1 MKPYLLGLYEKALPN
16 EWSWEEK
23 LTVTKETGYDFL
35 EISIDESDMRLSRLN
50 NPTELALIQ
59 AAIAKTGCPINTMCL
74 SGHRKYPLGSTR
86 EQTIKQS
93 LQIMSDA
100 IDLASSLGVRIIQL
114 AGYDVYYEE
123 GSALTRA
130 TFLTNL
136 KHAVEL
142 AARKG
147 IVLGFETME
156 TPFMDT
162 VTKSMHIVNQIN
174 SPYLHIYPDI
184 GNLTNASKIY
194 NHDVLLDLEMGKG
207 HLVAAH
213 IKETK
218 PNHYREIP
226 FGTGHVEFEKCINTC
241 WDLGV
246 RMYTAEFWYDSQTDA
261 KEIAEFN
268 YKFITSKFPV

>member
-59 AAIAKTGCPINTMCL
+59 AAIVKTGCPIKTMCL
-74 SGHRKYPLGSTR
+74 SGHRKYSLGSTR

-184 GNLTNASKIY
+184 GNLTNASKLY
-194 NHDVLLDLEMGKG
+194 KHDILLDLEMGKG

-241 WDLGV
+241 WDMGV
-246 RMYTAEFWYDSQTDA
+246 RMYTAEFWYDSQTNA
-261 KEIAEFN
+261 KEIAEYN
-268 YKFITSKFPV
+268 YSFITSKFPV

>member
-50 NPTELALIQ
+50 NPTELSLIQ

-194 NHDVLLDLEMGKG
+194 NHDVELDLEMGKG
-207 HLVAAH
+207 HLVATH

>member
-16 EWSWEEK
+16 SWSWEEK
-23 LTVTKETGYDFL
+23 LAVAKETGYDFL

-50 NPTELALIQ
+50 NLEEVSLIQ
-59 AAIAKTGCPINTMCL
+59 EAIAKTGCPIYTMCL
-74 SGHRKYPLGSTR
+74 SGHRKYPLGSTKTQIVSR
-86 EQTIKQS
+86 S
-93 LQIMSDA
+93 LEIMSDA
-100 IDLASSLGVRIIQL
+100 IDLASLLGVRIIQL

-123 GSALTRA
+123 GSPLTRA
-130 TFLTNL
+130 TFLANL
-136 KHAVEL
+136 KKAVEL

-162 VTKSMHIVNQIN
+162 VTKSMHIVNEIG

-194 NHDVLLDLEMGKG
+194 QQDVLLDLAMGKG

-218 PNHYREIP
+218 PGHYREIP
-226 FGTGHVEFEKCINTC
+226 FGTGHVEFEKCIETC
-241 WDLGV
+241 WNLGV
-246 RMYTAEFWYDSQTDA
+246 RMYTAEFWYDNQTDA
-261 KEIAEFN
+261 KEIAEYN
-268 YKFITSKFPV
+268 YKFITSRFPV

>member
-1 MKPYLLGLYEKALPN
+1 MRPYLLGLYEKALPN

-59 AAIAKTGCPINTMCL
+59 AAIARTGCPINTMCL
-74 SGHRKYPLGSTR
+74 SGHRKYPLGSNR

-162 VTKSMHIVNQIN
+162 VSKSMHIVNQIN

-194 NHDVLLDLEMGKG
+194 NHDILLDLEMGKG